1 MINRTYNNNSKF
13 WLDDEEYSNF
23 QKNYSS
29 NVKLSDIVDKI
40 KILKTISNFVNIVT
54 DESYPVNFAGN
65 SSFSD
70 GKSVTVTAGAKDFDA
85 VCGLSLHEASHIK
98 YSQEL
103 YKLMEQLQEDLNSSL
118 PNVHITRLLDLIKK
132 YNQRVAVTNY
142 ISYIHGL
149 INILEDHRI
158 DSITVSKFPGYAG
171 YYKALNVDYRFNDES
186 NHMLAS
192 QEFAQENFKS
202 YQIQLFGYIIDNKF
216 NRFLELRGSNDI
228 IKLMGST
235 NDFIKKSATDIF
247 NLSLDIFEVILQY
260 VVKQKELESESNA
273 NSNSDSDENE
283 KSNDSKQSKKSNK
296 KDKNEEQSNA
306 DLDDQNESNSSD
318 KKNDDSNE
326 EDENESNTSN
336 EDGNDESND
345 SNSNENSESDDTNSN
360 ESGNE
365 ASESNENSNNPG
377 DETELNDDMES
388 DNLDSNLDA
397 DTSEDLNESSKVQK
411 NPKPSNKTN
420 IEKELEDF
428 FDEVE
433 NNPEFEKLIKII
445 NNEYEKEEIESD
457 VQDLINLVSNN
468 IFKIK
473 NTKVNNTTVQVA
485 VISELNDTIIKYF
498 PYIVGTW
505 GKTSKF
511 EHIKKGINLGKSLG
525 NRLVLMNDK
534 HKSTNTRKK
543 SGNIDSRLLA
553 EIGAKNYKI
562 FNKTTTVEFE
572 DQFVHITIDTS
583 GSMEGDAIDSSLQ
596 LAATIAT
603 ASTYLKGLRVQ
614 VSIRSTTRLFVNGD
628 MNSAGNY
635 LDVPYVAIIFD
646 SKINNVN
653 HILKYWPMIAT
664 PGATPEAVCFEAI
677 MDIITESSKNRNS
690 YFINICDG
698 YPEFSYKGLHYGG
711 DTATRHGKEVVK
723 KLLSAGIK
731 VMVYLVDGN
740 DSIFNVIKSIYGNNN
755 SHQINVDN
763 ISEISRTLNK
773 SFFNK

>member
-23 QKNYSS
+23 KKNYSAD
-29 NVKLSDIVDKI
+29 VKLSDIVDKI

-70 GKSVTVTAGAKDFDA
+70 GKSVTITAGAKDFDA

-103 YKLMEQLQEDLNSSL
+103 YKLMEKLQEDLNSRL
-118 PNVHITRLLDLIKK
+118 PNEHITRLLDLIKK
-132 YNQRVAVTNY
+132 YNQKVDVSNY
-142 ISYIHGL
+142 ISYIHSL

-158 DSITVSKFPGYAG
+158 DSITISKFPGYAG

-192 QEFAQENFKS
+192 QEFTQENFKS

-235 NDFIKKSATDIF
+235 DAFIKKSATDIF
-247 NLSLDIFEVILQY
+247 NLSIDIFEVILQY
-260 VVKQKELESESNA
+260 VVKQKELESESN
-273 NSNSDSDENE
+273 S
-283 KSNDSKQSKKSNK
+283 
-296 KDKNEEQSNA
+296 
-306 DLDDQNESNSSD
+306 
-318 KKNDDSNE
+318 
-326 EDENESNTSN
+326 SN
-336 EDGNDESND
+336 EDGNDESDD

-420 IEKELEDF
+420 LEKELADF
-428 FDEVE
+428 FDEME
-433 NNPEFEKLIKII
+433 NNPEFEKLVNII
-445 NNEYEKEEIESD
+445 NNEYEKEENQSE
-457 VQDLINLVSNN
+457 VQELINLVSNN

-473 NTKVNNTTVQVA
+473 NTKVDNTTVQVA
-485 VISELNDTIIKYF
+485 VISELNDTILNYF
-498 PYIVGTW
+498 PYIVSTW
-505 GKTSKF
+505 GNTSKF
-511 EHIKKGINLGKSLG
+511 EHVKKGINLGKSLG

-583 GSMEGDAIDSSLQ
+583 GSMKGSALDSSLQ

-628 MNSAGNY
+628 MNSASNY
-635 LDVPYVAIIFD
+635 FVPYIAIIFD
-646 SKINNVN
+646 SKINNIN

-698 YPEFSYKGLHYGG
+698 YPEFSYKGLRYRG
-711 DTATRHGKEVVK
+711 DRATTHGKEVVK

-731 VMVYLVDGN
+731 VMVYLVNGN

-773 SFFNK
+773 SFLNK